1 MPVAVGRY
9 DDTLGV
15 ERLDV
20 LDLVVLADLG
30 SCRGRC
36 RRESPDEARGLDGAV
51 VRVGDRAVEE
61 AGGGARDVLEPFRL
75 EAVLAQR
82 LVLEPD
88 AVALFL
94 VAREAIAAGAPQ
106 RVAGE
111 LGHPV
116 ERFCSPAP
124 VAGSLLRAVRLAGDV
139 VACGPAAEREAAV
152 APTRALGDAARVVH
166 PDAQAGLGQPERG
179 RAARDA
185 GTDDRD
191 VDAAV
196 DPRVGPRR
204 ARFFQP
210 VRIHEARR
218 YTPSHT
224 ATRPSSSSST
234 RARAISF
241 AAEARLAREFVGA
254 RRQELEQRRLLSFL
268 GFGLDPERG
277 EDVGGARQRRCAQ
290 LEQRV
295 RPRRQRA
302 RDLTGN
308 RENLSA
314 FLEREVGRDQGAAAL
329 ARLDDDG
336 CRAESGHDSVARR
349 KAPRSRLDSRRVLR
363 NDQAR
368 GGDPACELSVCGG
381 IVPVDAAAEHG
392 DGRPVPSSAPRCAS
406 ASIPRARPLTTT
418 RPAPASS
425 RPRLRATEA
434 P

>member
-1 MPVAVGRY
+1 MSSTASCSRISAPAAVAPPRGGGRS
-9 DDTLGV
+9 
-15 ERLDV
+15 
-20 LDLVVLADLG
+20 APAG
-30 SCRGRC
+30 SRRRAGARSRRGRG
-36 RRESPDEARGLDGAV
+36 RR
-51 VRVGDRAVEE
+51 
-61 AGGGARDVLEPFRL
+61 GARDVVEPLRL

-88 AVALFL
+88 ALALLL
-94 VAREAIAAGAPQ
+94 VGREAIAAGAPQ

-116 ERFCSPAP
+116 ERFLSPAP
-124 VAGSLLRAVRLAGDV
+124 VAGRLLRAVRLAGDV
-139 VACGPAAEREAAV
+139 VARGAAAEREAAV

-166 PDAQAGLGQPERG
+166 ADAQAGLGQPERG

-191 VDAAV
+191 VGAAV

-241 AAEARLAREFVGA
+241 AARPVLRASSSALAGRSSSSGDC
-254 RRQELEQRRLLSFL
+254 SSSL

-277 EDVGGARQRRCAQ
+277 EDVGGARQRRRTQ

-302 RDLTGN
+302 RDLAGN
-308 RENLSA
+308 GEDLSA
-314 FLEREVGRDQGAAAL
+314 LLEREVGRDQRAAAL

-336 CRAESGHDSVARR
+336 CRAEAGDDPVACRE
-349 KAPRSRLDSRRVLR
+349 APRSRLDARRVLG
-363 NDQAR
+363 DDEAG
-368 GGDPACELSVCGG
+368 GGDPARELGVRARDSR
-381 IVPVDAAAEHG
+381 
-392 DGRPVPSSAPRCAS
+392 GRCRSRAPRRS
-406 ASIPRARPLTTT
+406 ARPLERAAMRLGVDPAREAADDDE
-418 RPAPASS
+418 RPPPASS
-425 RPRLRATEA
+425 RPRLRATDA